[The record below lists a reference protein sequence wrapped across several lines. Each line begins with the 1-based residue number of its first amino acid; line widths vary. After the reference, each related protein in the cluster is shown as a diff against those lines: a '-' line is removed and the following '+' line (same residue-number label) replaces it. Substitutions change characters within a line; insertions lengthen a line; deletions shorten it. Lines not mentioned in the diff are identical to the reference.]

1 MPASEVSIG
10 GAQRQGGWLMHDAGG
25 GSAFQAGEGGG
36 GGLGLGEGVMCS
48 RVSPAFAEAQ
58 VRDT

>member
-1 MPASEVSIG
+1 MPASHVSLG
-10 GAQRQGGWLMHDAGG
+10 GTQRQRGLLMHHAEG

-48 RVSPAFAEAQ
+48 RVSPAVAKA
-58 VRDT
+58 